1 MVMGFAI
8 QLSTIVEIIYVFT
21 PVVLIE
27 RFTFL
32 STLVEILYVF
42 TPIAACYKMALK
54 STLVEILYV
63 FTPYACKITDYKR
76 IIQTIVREISPY
88 MAFPP

>member
-1 MVMGFAI
+1 MP
-8 QLSTIVEIIYVFT
+8 QSTI
-21 PVVLIE
+21 
-27 RFTFL
+27 
-32 STLVEILYVF
+32 
-42 TPIAACYKMALK
+42 
-54 STLVEILYV
+54 VEILYV